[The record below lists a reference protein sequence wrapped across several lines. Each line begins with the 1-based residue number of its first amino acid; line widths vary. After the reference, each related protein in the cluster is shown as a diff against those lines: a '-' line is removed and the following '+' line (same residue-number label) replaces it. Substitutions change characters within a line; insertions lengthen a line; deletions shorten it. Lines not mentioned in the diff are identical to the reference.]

1 MKKTNNKVVFEN
13 CLYDIY
19 KGKNDIA
26 KKRIRNFVKDNNK
39 EYKYID
45 YSWIKYLMMNS
56 GSNVNILQDRTYH
69 NISTTKEYID
79 GLNDIETDIKI

>member
-1 MKKTNNKVVFEN
+1 
-13 CLYDIY
+13 
-19 KGKNDIA
+19 
-26 KKRIRNFVKDNNK
+26 
-39 EYKYID
+39 
-45 YSWIKYLMMNS
+45 MMNS